1 MRLLPWHLSSI
12 FTMYQNP
19 TVALDYHLLAM
30 PLGCSCTQV
39 ITVLLLEPACFSVSG
54 DEFWIWGCFMLPL
67 CWCKGCHKAEGDKAC
82 GSPTRKHQKN
92 RWKKSHTT
100 VTYQLLLK
108 SLQMILIIN
117 FYAVPYWTMSYLIL
131 AAIQTGRFLFRGIPL
146 VMTFAKNRQ
155 KPQRNVFTSF

>member
-1 MRLLPWHLSSI
+1 MTLEQYFHNVPKPNSSPGLPSFSNAFRLLLHTSHHRPIVRTS
-12 FTMYQNP
+12 
-19 TVALDYHLLAM
+19 
-30 PLGCSCTQV
+30 
-39 ITVLLLEPACFSVSG
+39 VLSVSG

-82 GSPTRKHQKN
+82 GSPTRKHLKN

-131 AAIQTGRFLFRGIPL
+131 AAIQTGRFLFRVIPL

-155 KPQRNVFTSF
+155 KPQRKVFISF